1 WTLGFGLWTLD
12 QRIPQSER
20 CSDGA
25 AGVAGRG
32 GEIHFL
38 EGRLQIDLSVSH
50 RVHGAAA
57 SKSQIRTLIFLVKR
71 IEQGEERLL
80 VHGLSRAGEV
90 LVPLFEWVALFP
102 GRPEQLFQSRRVEDA
117 DFGGAI
123 VPTVNHVVGVV
134 TEEPKVQLIG
144 AVG

>member
-1 WTLGFGLWTLD
+1 MVELRADVSVRHDEVAIRVRSAACRLRNAVWTLGFGLWTLD

-71 IEQGEERLL
+71 IEHGEER
-80 VHGLSRAGEV
+80 
-90 LVPLFEWVALFP
+90 
-102 GRPEQLFQSRRVEDA
+102 RPV
-117 DFGGAI
+117 
-123 VPTVNHVVGVV
+123 
-134 TEEPKVQLIG
+134 
-144 AVG
+144 